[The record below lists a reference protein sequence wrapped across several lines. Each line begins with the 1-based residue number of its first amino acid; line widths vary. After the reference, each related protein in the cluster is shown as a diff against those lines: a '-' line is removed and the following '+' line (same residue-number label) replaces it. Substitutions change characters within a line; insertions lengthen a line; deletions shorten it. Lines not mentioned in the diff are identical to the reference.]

1 MEIVDRTGLPRHDNE
16 SIEAKEVIK
25 KQLITLNEL
34 HPIMVYYPIIINA
47 LDELL
52 ERRNKDLYEESS
64 MLKKEVKELEK

>member
-1 MEIVDRTGLPRHDNE
+1 MEIVDRTGLPRRDNE
-16 SIEAKEVIK
+16 LIEAKEAIK
-25 KQLITLNEL
+25 KQLITLNEFR
-34 HPIMVYYPIIINA
+34 PIMVYYPIIINA